1 MSRLVNIALDEDA
14 FVAEAASGL
23 VLGRAEAVA
32 HLRRTMRN
40 THTLAAAPSRGFDHH
55 READLFRNAYSFLG
69 RGDFAD
75 VARHGADLRFRRQ
88 PLGLDLV
95 AHGRDGRSGR
105 ADEDQTCLLDRFH
118 KGGPFGKEAKARM
131 DRLGFGLLRSS
142 DDSISEEIAF

>member
-1 MSRLVNIALDEDA
+1 MPPLDRALAFPQVEAVPVPIRENLNLDMSRLVNIALDEDA

-75 VARHGADLRFRRQ
+75 VARHGADLR
-88 PLGLDLV
+88 
-95 AHGRDGRSGR
+95 
-105 ADEDQTCLLDRFH
+105 
-118 KGGPFGKEAKARM
+118 
-131 DRLGFGLLRSS
+131 
-142 DDSISEEIAF
+142 